1 QIWFQPYAPPP
12 EVPDDRYPLW
22 LCTGRVLEHWH
33 TGTMTQRVPQLN
45 RAMPEGY
52 VEMHPD
58 DAADLG
64 IEDLDMV
71 VVESRRG
78 KVELPAWLDG
88 RSRPPRGSVFVPFFD
103 EARLINRV
111 TLEAYDPISKQPDY
125 KKCAVTVR
133 KLA

>member
-1 QIWFQPYAPPP
+1 
-12 EVPDDRYPLW
+12 
-22 LCTGRVLEHWH
+22 
-33 TGTMTQRVPQLN
+33 MTRRVPQLN

-78 KVELPAWLDG
+78 KIELPAWLDG

-125 KKCAVTVR
+125 KKCAVAVR